1 MGRKTPPEKLTN
13 AKDAREARLKAA
25 LKVNLQRRK
34 AQTRARNE
42 VETEDTA
49 AETGR
54 ANNDKAG

>member
-1 MGRKTPPEKLTN
+1 MGRKIPLEKLTN

-42 VETEDTA
+42 LETEDA
-49 AETGR
+49 ATETGR